1 MYCLNKFLEPTAWT
15 RTLENLV
22 APWHVTS
29 QGAWLVAKQS
39 PVSSSGGKKVIS
51 KNKIKYYFIF
61 LFPSTFSVHPV
72 LLCCREQQQHGKS
85 EQQFGSIFRETLL
98 PQTKIYIELNGVSAT
113 YFSLLSGNCKKKRN
127 S

>member
-1 MYCLNKFLEPTAWT
+1 MDKDIGEFGCSLAC
-15 RTLENLV
+15 NLSRSV
-22 APWHVTS
+22 ASGQTI
-29 QGAWLVAKQS
+29 
-39 PVSSSGGKKVIS
+39 SSLQLRGKKVIS

-72 LLCCREQQQHGKS
+72 LLCCREQQQRGKS